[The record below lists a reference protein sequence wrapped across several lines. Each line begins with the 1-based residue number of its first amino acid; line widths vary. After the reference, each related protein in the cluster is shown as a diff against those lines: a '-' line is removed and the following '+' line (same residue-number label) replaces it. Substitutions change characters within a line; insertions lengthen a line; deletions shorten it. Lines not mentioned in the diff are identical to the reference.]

1 MKFIFANP
9 GTFLGNGRANS
20 HQSGE
25 RQATPDPTGGLDPD
39 SRVPVGTR
47 DPMGV
52 YIYIYIYII
61 YIYIYIK
68 WFHLAGSVENENKT
82 IPIRTAL
89 NK

>member
-25 RQATPDPTGGLDPD
+25 RQATPDPTGGLDPY

-47 DPMGV
+47 DPMGGEV
-52 YIYIYIYII
+52 WEPPRDPQDRDMPERQ
-61 YIYIYIK
+61 K
-68 WFHLAGSVENENKT
+68 RKNCKELFGKT
-82 IPIRTAL
+82 QD
-89 NK
+89 